1 MEFNA
6 ILSPLGAFGP
16 MIGGVLL
23 LLLVVKLLSMPF
35 KLVWNGLCGA
45 LLLWFINLVG
55 LLAGFTMKITV
66 IKALIAGVYFGYAY
80 YGGVTGH
87 LILAGTVV
95 FGFGM
100 TWYVLRTKTW
110 KRLSL
115 DTRLEG
121 TVEGIGDSV
130 KAGDC
135 GETLGRLAPMGNVKL
150 GDMVVEAESRSGYI
164 DAHRPVEV
172 VKVLRNKVIVQL
184 KTV

>member
-1 MEFNA
+1 MEWLIVLMLILIGA
-6 ILSPLGAFGP
+6 ILVVLEILVLPGINVAGILG
-16 MIGGVLL
+16 
-23 LLLVVKLLSMPF
+23 
-35 KLVWNGLCGA
+35 
-45 LLLWFINLVG
+45 FIS
-55 LLAGFTMKITV
+55 I
-66 IKALIAGVYFGYAY
+66 IAGVY
-80 YGGVTGH
+80 
-87 LILAGTVV
+87 TVV

>member
-1 MEFNA
+1 MA
-6 ILSPLGAFGP
+6 SDL
-16 MIGGVLL
+16 
-23 LLLVVKLLSMPF
+23 
-35 KLVWNGLCGA
+35 
-45 LLLWFINLVG
+45 
-55 LLAGFTMKITV
+55 
-66 IKALIAGVYFGYAY
+66 
-80 YGGVTGH
+80 VTGH

>member
-1 MEFNA
+1 MEWLIVLMLILIGA
-6 ILSPLGAFGP
+6 ILVVLEILVLPGINVAGILG
-16 MIGGVLL
+16 
-23 LLLVVKLLSMPF
+23 
-35 KLVWNGLCGA
+35 
-45 LLLWFINLVG
+45 FIS
-55 LLAGFTMKITV
+55 I
-66 IKALIAGVYFGYAY
+66 IAGVYFGYAY

-135 GETLGRLAPMGNVKL
+135 GETFGTYGKCKIGGYGRG
-150 GDMVVEAESRSGYI
+150 SRIQIGLYRCPSSG
-164 DAHRPVEV
+164 RG
-172 VKVLRNKVIVQL
+172 R
-184 KTV
+184 

>member
-1 MEFNA
+1 MEWLIVLMLILIGA
-6 ILSPLGAFGP
+6 ILVVLEILVLPGINVAGILG
-16 MIGGVLL
+16 
-23 LLLVVKLLSMPF
+23 
-35 KLVWNGLCGA
+35 
-45 LLLWFINLVG
+45 FIS
-55 LLAGFTMKITV
+55 I
-66 IKALIAGVYFGYAY
+66 IAGVYFGYAY

-121 TVEGIGDSV
+121 T
-130 KAGDC
+130 
-135 GETLGRLAPMGNVKL
+135 
-150 GDMVVEAESRSGYI
+150 AESRSGYI

>member
-1 MEFNA
+1 MEWLIVLMLILIGA
-6 ILSPLGAFGP
+6 ILVVLEILVLPGINVAGILG
-16 MIGGVLL
+16 
-23 LLLVVKLLSMPF
+23 
-35 KLVWNGLCGA
+35 
-45 LLLWFINLVG
+45 FIS
-55 LLAGFTMKITV
+55 I
-66 IKALIAGVYFGYAY
+66 IAGVYFGYAY

-100 TWYVLRTKTW
+100 TWNVLRTKTW

>member
-1 MEFNA
+1 MEWLIVLMLILIGA
-6 ILSPLGAFGP
+6 ILVVLEILVLPGINVAGILG
-16 MIGGVLL
+16 
-23 LLLVVKLLSMPF
+23 
-35 KLVWNGLCGA
+35 
-45 LLLWFINLVG
+45 FIS
-55 LLAGFTMKITV
+55 I
-66 IKALIAGVYFGYAY
+66 IAGVYFGYAY

-121 TVEGIGDSV
+121 TVEGIG
-130 KAGDC
+130 
-135 GETLGRLAPMGNVKL
+135 APMGNVKL

>member
-1 MEFNA
+1 MEWLIVLMLILIGA
-6 ILSPLGAFGP
+6 ILVVLEILVLPGINVAGILG
-16 MIGGVLL
+16 
-23 LLLVVKLLSMPF
+23 
-35 KLVWNGLCGA
+35 
-45 LLLWFINLVG
+45 FIS
-55 LLAGFTMKITV
+55 I
-66 IKALIAGVYFGYAY
+66 IAGVYFGYAY
-80 YGGVTGH
+80 YGGV
-87 LILAGTVV
+87 AGTVV

>member
-1 MEFNA
+1 MEWLIVLMLILIGA
-6 ILSPLGAFGP
+6 ILVVEILVLPGINVAGILG
-16 MIGGVLL
+16 
-23 LLLVVKLLSMPF
+23 
-35 KLVWNGLCGA
+35 
-45 LLLWFINLVG
+45 FIS
-55 LLAGFTMKITV
+55 I
-66 IKALIAGVYFGYAY
+66 IAGVYFGYAY

>member
-1 MEFNA
+1 MEWLIVLMLILIGA
-6 ILSPLGAFGP
+6 ILVVLEILVLPGINVAGILG
-16 MIGGVLL
+16 
-23 LLLVVKLLSMPF
+23 
-35 KLVWNGLCGA
+35 
-45 LLLWFINLVG
+45 FIS
-55 LLAGFTMKITV
+55 I
-66 IKALIAGVYFGYAY
+66 IAGVYFGY
-80 YGGVTGH
+80 
-87 LILAGTVV
+87 
-95 FGFGM
+95 
-100 TWYVLRTKTW
+100 WYVLRTKTW

>member
-1 MEFNA
+1 MEWLIVLMLILIGA
-6 ILSPLGAFGP
+6 ILVVLEILVLPGINVAGILG
-16 MIGGVLL
+16 
-23 LLLVVKLLSMPF
+23 
-35 KLVWNGLCGA
+35 
-45 LLLWFINLVG
+45 FIS
-55 LLAGFTMKITV
+55 I
-66 IKALIAGVYFGYAY
+66 IAGVYFGYAY

-95 FGFGM
+95 FGFG
-100 TWYVLRTKTW
+100 KTW

>member
-1 MEFNA
+1 MEWLIVLMLILIGA
-6 ILSPLGAFGP
+6 ILVVLEILVLPGINVAGILG
-16 MIGGVLL
+16 
-23 LLLVVKLLSMPF
+23 
-35 KLVWNGLCGA
+35 
-45 LLLWFINLVG
+45 FIS
-55 LLAGFTMKITV
+55 I
-66 IKALIAGVYFGYAY
+66 IAGVYFGYAY
-80 YGGVTGH
+80 YGRSGGPSD
-87 LILAGTVV
+87 
-95 FGFGM
+95 FGG
-100 TWYVLRTKTW
+100 YGCLRLRDDLVCPSDKNLE
-110 KRLSL
+110 KAEPGY
-115 DTRLEG
+115 RLEG